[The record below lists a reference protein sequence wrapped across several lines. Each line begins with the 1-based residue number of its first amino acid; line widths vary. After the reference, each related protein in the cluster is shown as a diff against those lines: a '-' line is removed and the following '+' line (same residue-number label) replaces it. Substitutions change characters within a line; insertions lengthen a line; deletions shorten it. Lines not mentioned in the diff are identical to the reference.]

1 MKIIIVSILIG
12 LFFFI
17 AKTING
23 TENCLFDFC
32 FGISYLC
39 GVYFAHWLCS
49 YFLHKK
55 KIQELTDDIDKIFL
69 DENLLARFKSEL
81 CKRQEN
87 IKE

>member
-1 MKIIIVSILIG
+1 MKQSIVSILIG

-17 AKTING
+17 TKTING
-23 TENCLFDFC
+23 KENCLFGFC
-32 FGISYLC
+32 FGISYLR
-39 GVYFAHWLCS
+39 GVYIAHWVCS
-49 YFLHKK
+49 CFLHKK

>member
-17 AKTING
+17 TKTING
-23 TENCLFDFC
+23 KENCLFGFC

-39 GVYFAHWLCS
+39 SVYFAHWVCS

-55 KIQELTDDIDKIFL
+55 KIQKLTDDIDKIFL
-69 DENLLARFKSEL
+69 DENLLARFKNEL
-81 CKRQEN
+81 RKQQEN
-87 IKE
+87 TEE